1 MCEYRQIAKTANRNY
16 QRRTRQST
24 LKCKSSK
31 QVVFEFVKILVKNEL
46 TFWACELRCFF
57 VFYSLQMAEHRFS
70 LAFKTGKNWETSSK
84 LKLRLRKLVS
94 ILKSL
99 KLFNFEIK
107 EDDSIFRV
115 LILVKPTPKLN
126 FTTIENKTFCKNEK

>member
-1 MCEYRQIAKTANRNY
+1 LSNSKEENLHAGLPCKNISAN
-16 QRRTRQST
+16 
-24 LKCKSSK
+24 
-31 QVVFEFVKILVKNEL
+31 LV
-46 TFWACELRCFF
+46 
-57 VFYSLQMAEHRFS
+57 
-70 LAFKTGKNWETSSK
+70 GKNNKKKMTTRRILILSTK

-99 KLFNFEIK
+99 KLFNTEIK

-115 LILVKPTPKLN
+115 LILVKPKPKLN